1 VPATANQ
8 RSTNIILPRFAFSN
22 KLPTTA
28 CITKAQRVTK
38 PERNRKIL
46 LHRKIKC
53 TALLTNIEQQK
64 EDQTKQLYPC
74 APLFTK

>member
-1 VPATANQ
+1 
-8 RSTNIILPRFAFSN
+8 LPFPTKSLQQGV
-22 KLPTTA
+22 LP
-28 CITKAQRVTK
+28 KAQTVTK
-38 PERNRKIL
+38 PERDRKIL
-46 LHRKIKC
+46 LQRKKKC